1 MPYIQVNGVS
11 QMARPRTFNEDEIIE
26 KAMFAFWKQ
35 GYEATSIG
43 DLETA
48 TGISRISIYNAFG
61 DKEGLFL
68 KALSK
73 YHQIAYDFFNEEFVN
88 GGLRSIS
95 ELFEGIASDKPNDA
109 PQRFGCMLVNTVL
122 DVETVGSKAEAIVQR
137 CRCDMLTAFAAAIEQ
152 AAKQGHI
159 KNTPEKTDDRS
170 EFLVGAMWGCW
181 TTARSQRNAAAAKGI
196 ARTVLD
202 TLRTW

>member
-1 MPYIQVNGVS
+1 
-11 QMARPRTFNEDEIIE
+11 MARPRSFDEDEIIE
-26 KAMFAFWKQ
+26 KAMFAFWRQ

-43 DLETA
+43 DLEDA

-68 KALSK
+68 KALRR
-73 YHQIAYDFFNEEFVN
+73 YHGIAHDFFNDGFVE
-88 GGLRSIS
+88 GGLRSIVN
-95 ELFEGIASDKPNDA
+95 LFETIASDKPDDA

-122 DVETVGSKAEAIVQR
+122 DVETVGVKAEAIIEE
-137 CRCDMLTAFAAAIEQ
+137 CRNDMLAAFSGAIDH
-152 AAKQGHI
+152 AAKNGEI
-159 KNTPEKTDDRS
+159 EARPEKTRDRS

-181 TTARSQRNAAAAKGI
+181 TTARSQRSTSAAHGI

-202 TLRTW
+202 AVKAW